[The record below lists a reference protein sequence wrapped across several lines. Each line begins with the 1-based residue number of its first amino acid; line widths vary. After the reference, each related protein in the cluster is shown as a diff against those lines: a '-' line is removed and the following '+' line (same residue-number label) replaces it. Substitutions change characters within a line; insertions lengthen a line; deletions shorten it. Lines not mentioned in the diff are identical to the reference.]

1 MGTPAG
7 WGAERLW
14 CWDQDHLEQPYKSEE
29 AEEDPGAQGG
39 SSCLGT
45 GRASV
50 WLSGSSPAQR
60 AGPRHVARRSSYSS
74 EATSDLSFQAG
85 IHRPQATPLPGVEG
99 AGSAHLLQS
108 LGLLFKCPRQLL
120 HHHPGYLLFLQE
132 RLFQWQVGPTRI
144 IQARALITS
153 AKSRGHVSGRLW
165 VPPSGP
171 DSTGG
176 RIHPSRE

>member
-14 CWDQDHLEQPYKSEE
+14 CWDRDHLEQPYKSEE
-29 AEEDPGAQGG
+29 AEEDLWGPGREQLPRHRKGA
-39 SSCLGT
+39 
-45 GRASV
+45 
-50 WLSGSSPAQR
+50 GSSPAQR

-108 LGLLFKCPRQLL
+108 LGLLLKCPRQLL

-171 DSTGG
+171 HSTGV

>member
-14 CWDQDHLEQPYKSEE
+14 CWDRDHLEQPYKSEE

-85 IHRPQATPLPGVEG
+85 IHRLQATPLPGVEG

-108 LGLLFKCPRQLL
+108 LRLLLKCPSAAPAPPPRLPSLSAGASLPMAGGAHQD
-120 HHHPGYLLFLQE
+120 HPGKSSNHFCKVPWPRE
-132 RLFQWQVGPTRI
+132 RTFVG
-144 IQARALITS
+144 
-153 AKSRGHVSGRLW
+153 
-165 VPPSGP
+165 
-171 DSTGG
+171 STV
-176 RIHPSRE
+176 RT